1 MKRSIVLIFVGMCA
15 VALMAQDAAA
25 PQNPPPDQ
33 GNAQRERGA
42 GRGHMRELI
51 EQGKATAGTIT
62 DVKDGALTLKTFRG
76 DTAQVK
82 LSDKTQF
89 RKQGQPAKAADLK
102 TGDVV
107 VVEGQ
112 KQQDGTWSAAA
123 VMVRP
128 QGQLGGA
135 RFGPRDPEQMQ
146 RFREGMGK
154 EFIAGEVKAING
166 TKLTIARLDNQ
177 TQTIE
182 VDENT
187 SFRKQGQSV
196 TLADIKV
203 GDQVFGRGE
212 MKDGVFVPAVLNVGA
227 MVQRGA
233 PGTPSQK

>member
-1 MKRSIVLIFVGMCA
+1 MKRSILLVFVMCA
-15 VALMAQDAAA
+15 VAMMAQDTAQ
-25 PQNPPPDQ
+25 PQNPPDQ

-51 EQGKATAGTIT
+51 EQGKATAGTVT

-82 LSDKTQF
+82 LSDKTQV

-102 TGDVV
+102 AGDVV

-112 KQQDGTWSAAA
+112 KLQDGSWAADA

-154 EFIAGEVKAING
+154 EFIAGEVKEING
-166 TKLTIARLDNQ
+166 TKLTIDRMDNQ
-177 TQTIE
+177 RQTIE

-196 TLADIKV
+196 TLAEIKV
-203 GDQVFGRGE
+203 GDHVFGRGQ
-212 MKDGVFVPAVLNVGA
+212 MKDGVFVPAVLNVGTV
-227 MVQRGA
+227 MQRGA
-233 PGTPSQK
+233 PENPSQK

>member
-128 QGQLGGA
+128 QG
-135 RFGPRDPEQMQ
+135 
-146 RFREGMGK
+146 
-154 EFIAGEVKAING
+154 
-166 TKLTIARLDNQ
+166 
-177 TQTIE
+177 
-182 VDENT
+182 
-187 SFRKQGQSV
+187 
-196 TLADIKV
+196 
-203 GDQVFGRGE
+203 
-212 MKDGVFVPAVLNVGA
+212 
-227 MVQRGA
+227 
-233 PGTPSQK
+233 